1 MKFVE
6 NNPVAL
12 AVLKSNVQRVDAAR
26 TIVVESDVDEFLQST
41 TETFDVIL
49 ADPPYGEV
57 TWDQLLKRCLPNLK
71 DEGIFVMELDR
82 SAALPEG
89 LDVRNYGH
97 TKVAIWRQSK

>member
-1 MKFVE
+1 M
-6 NNPVAL
+6 AL
-12 AVLKSNVQRVDAAR
+12 ETATAMV
-26 TIVVESDVDEFLQST
+26 IESDVDEFLQST

-57 TWDQLLKRCLPNLK
+57 TWDQLLKRCVPNLK
-71 DEGIFVMELDR
+71 NEGIFVMELDR

-97 TKVAIWRQSK
+97 TKVAIWRHNL